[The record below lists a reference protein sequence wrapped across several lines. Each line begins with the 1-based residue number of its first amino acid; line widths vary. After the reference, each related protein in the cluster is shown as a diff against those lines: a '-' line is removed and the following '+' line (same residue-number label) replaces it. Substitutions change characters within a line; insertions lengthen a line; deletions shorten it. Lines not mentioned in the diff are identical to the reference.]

1 MISLALDQL
10 IASSAFGGAGEF
22 TRGRGRSGA
31 GNPYRS
37 GVLESIFEAL
47 DSSGASCLRWR
58 CDLGLVRVVG
68 SVVLGWGSLASDV
81 GSIIREEK
89 REDFADARKLN

>member
-1 MISLALDQL
+1 MATEGDNRLTRDTEKSLVICLSRISRMISLALDQL

-22 TRGRGRSGA
+22 TRGSGRSGA

-47 DSSGASCLRWR
+47 DSSGASCLR
-58 CDLGLVRVVG
+58 
-68 SVVLGWGSLASDV
+68 
-81 GSIIREEK
+81 
-89 REDFADARKLN
+89 